1 VSALVITILI
11 VGGIAL
17 LMLIA
22 YANQA
27 VENNK
32 LEKAR
37 QRADLLDR
45 IRRCQNISE
54 RMPGQLMTPQLK
66 LLLSKLQLQLNER
79 LLPLDKNSTELQSE
93 IATLKTEVAKGESIA
108 VKNPPQPIAN
118 EAKAKDIRFLLENLH
133 ALITGSVQNGLL
145 PANEGKHWLKQIR
158 QMLVQVHIEF
168 FSTLGQTALQQN
180 HPGQARL
187 AFERGVQ
194 YLRKQPDP
202 APYQAQL
209 KRFEEQ
215 LARANALVLNRNV
228 PSADEPSQ
236 LTEGLKDLEDDW
248 KKKNIY
254 D

>member
-79 LLPLDKNSTELQSE
+79 LLPRDKKNTELQSE

-145 PANEGKHWLKQIR
+145 PANEGKHWLKQTR

>member
-1 VSALVITILI
+1 MSALVITILI

-79 LLPLDKNSTELQSE
+79 LLPLDKKNSELQSE

>member
-1 VSALVITILI
+1 MPLGAMRPSHYTRSKSRFSRGPQVVSALVITILI

-79 LLPLDKNSTELQSE
+79 LLPLDKKNSELQSE

-145 PANEGKHWLKQIR
+145 PANEGKHW
-158 QMLVQVHIEF
+158 
-168 FSTLGQTALQQN
+168 
-180 HPGQARL
+180 
-187 AFERGVQ
+187 
-194 YLRKQPDP
+194 
-202 APYQAQL
+202 
-209 KRFEEQ
+209 
-215 LARANALVLNRNV
+215 
-228 PSADEPSQ
+228 
-236 LTEGLKDLEDDW
+236 
-248 KKKNIY
+248 
-254 D
+254 

>member
-1 VSALVITILI
+1 MSALVITILI

-79 LLPLDKNSTELQSE
+79 LLSLDKNSTELQSE

>member
-1 VSALVITILI
+1 MSALVITILI

-79 LLPLDKNSTELQSE
+79 LLPLDKKNTELQSE

-202 APYQAQL
+202 TPYQAQL

>member
-1 VSALVITILI
+1 
-11 VGGIAL
+11 
-17 LMLIA
+17 MLIA

-79 LLPLDKNSTELQSE
+79 LLPLDKKNTELHSE